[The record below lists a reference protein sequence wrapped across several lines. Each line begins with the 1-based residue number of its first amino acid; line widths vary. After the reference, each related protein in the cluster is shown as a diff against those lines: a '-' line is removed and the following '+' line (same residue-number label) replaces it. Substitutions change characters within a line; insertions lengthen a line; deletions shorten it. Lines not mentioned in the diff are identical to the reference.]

1 MGRTRGRRNTS
12 RPRLPQ
18 RPRRHSGGRPPL
30 DGYNVP
36 PSAFANISAAVYIRT
51 MVTKETGT
59 AFFARAAV
67 AALVVGGLTGAA
79 FAGWVENGSAMLM
92 SLAASGLA
100 WCF

>member
-1 MGRTRGRRNTS
+1 
-12 RPRLPQ
+12 
-18 RPRRHSGGRPPL
+18 
-30 DGYNVP
+30 
-36 PSAFANISAAVYIRT
+36 

-59 AFFARAAV
+59 AIFARAAI